1 MIYPRKHRRTRRY
14 LRALTFAAA
23 AFSLAGCAH
32 QSATQSATHSI
43 TLYERLGGAVK
54 IDAVVENLLYRI
66 ADDPE
71 VVVFF
76 ANTNIDLFAD
86 SLASQLCDVSDGPCR
101 YEGPP
106 MDRAHQHMGLTD
118 VHFNRL
124 VEHLDAAMQE
134 EGIAL
139 GARNELLGRLA
150 PMYADV
156 MRRQ

>member
-1 MIYPRKHRRTRRY
+1 MTYLYKHYSYKHYRHF
-14 LRALTFAAA
+14 LIALTFIVMAL
-23 AFSLAGCAH
+23 SLIGCNH
-32 QSATQSATHSI
+32 ISTQSTNS
-43 TLYERLGGAVK
+43 TLYERLGGK
-54 IDAVVENLLYRI
+54 TTIDAVVENLLYRI

-118 VHFNRL
+118 VHFNRV
-124 VEHLDAAMQE
+124 VEYLDAAMQAE
-134 EGIAL
+134 NIPL
-139 GARNELLGRLA
+139 SARNELLGRLA
-150 PMYADV
+150 PMYVDI
-156 MRRQ
+156 MRFQ

>member
-1 MIYPRKHRRTRRY
+1 MILQRRLTTTRRC
-14 LRALTFAAA
+14 LIALSFAAV
-23 AFSLAGCAH
+23 AFTHAGCAH
-32 QSATQSATHSI
+32 QSANTP
-43 TLYERLGGAVK
+43 LYERLGGEPT

-76 ANTNIDLFAD
+76 ANTNIDLFAE

-134 EGIAL
+134 EGIGL
-139 GARNELLGRLA
+139 GVRNELLGRLA

-156 MRRQ
+156 MRLQ

>member
-1 MIYPRKHRRTRRY
+1 MRRY
-14 LRALTFAAA
+14 LLATLCVTALLTV
-23 AFSLAGCAH
+23 AGCASH
-32 QSATQSATHSI
+32 QA
-43 TLYERLGGAVK
+43 TLYERLGGQSN

-66 ADDPE
+66 ADDDE
-71 VVVFF
+71 MVGFF
-76 ANTNIDLFAD
+76 ANSNIDLFAE
-86 SLASQLCDVSDGPCR
+86 SLATQLCDVSDGPCR

-124 VEHLDAAMQE
+124 VEYLDAAMQE
-134 EGIAL
+134 EGIGL

-156 MRRQ
+156 MRLQ